1 MARGRIFGDEE
12 AIAAKSPHRDI
23 EETLKMQHKVRRG
36 ECMASIAAKYGFSDY
51 RDIYQDPANAAL
63 KAKRPNPS
71 LLFPGD
77 LIEIPE
83 RKPTIFECETG
94 KTHAFELKLPKR
106 MLSLRLEEMT
116 GTAIGEMPVKLVTS
130 DRQTFDIVTDKAGNL
145 RQPLPLTTK
154 WVTLYAG
161 SMVRHIRIADLNPMR
176 DAPDGGVSGI
186 QARLKNLGFFAGTPD
201 GRMGPE
207 TEDAL
212 ADFRA
217 SLPQDPGENM
227 NDLIAALEKAHGV

>member
-1 MARGRIFGDEE
+1 MVGRRIFGDEE

-94 KTHAFELKLPKR
+94 KTHAFELKPRKR
-106 MLSLRLEEMT
+106 MLRIRLEEMS
-116 GTAIGEMPVKLVTS
+116 GVPIADMPVTLVVSPKEKYET
-130 DRQTFDIVTDKAGNL
+130 TTDKDGIL
-145 RQPLPLTTK
+145 KQELPLQTK
-154 WVTLYAG
+154 RVLLQAG
-161 SMVRHIRIADLNPMR
+161 AMVRLIRIADLNPMQ
-176 DAPDGGVSGI
+176 DAPDGGISGV
-186 QARLKNLGFFAGTPD
+186 QARLKNLGFFSGTVD
-201 GRMGPE
+201 GRMGLDGE
-207 TEDAL
+207 AAL
-212 ADFRA
+212 AAFRA
-217 SLPQDPGENM
+217 SLPEDPGDSFD
-227 NDLIAALEKAHGV
+227 DLVKALEKAHGV